1 MSGWINKILYGGL
14 AIISAICI
22 FLYISNNSMEKDI
35 IKKNSQISSL
45 KDERDSYRKRW
56 ETSEEL
62 RSELD
67 EVIQDTRE
75 SLKALDNKKKNTLSQ
90 IEEIKSRGMNS
101 EEQKKEVGS
110 ISNDNLLDNDLIG
123 LLDELC
129 ESVRGEECPDP

>member
-35 IKKNSQISSL
+35 IKKDSQISSL

-90 IEEIKSRGMNS
+90 IEEIKNRGINS
-101 EEQKKEVGS
+101 EEQKKEIGF

>member
-22 FLYISNNSMEKDI
+22 LLYISNNSMEKDI

-75 SLKALDNKKKNTLSQ
+75 SLKALDNKKKNTLNQ
-90 IEEIKSRGMNS
+90 IEEIKSRGINS
-101 EEQKKEVGS
+101 EEQKKEIGF
-110 ISNDNLLDNDLIG
+110 ISDDNLLDNDLIG